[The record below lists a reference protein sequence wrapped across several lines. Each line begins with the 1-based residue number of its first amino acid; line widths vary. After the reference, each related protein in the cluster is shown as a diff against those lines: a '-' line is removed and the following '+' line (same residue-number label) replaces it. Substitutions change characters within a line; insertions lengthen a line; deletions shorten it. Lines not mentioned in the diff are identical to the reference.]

1 MMPTLLINTR
11 PKHRGQAIRQ
21 MTDITVIDLPLLDI
35 QTLPMTQA
43 EASMMRAWLDHHYDA
58 LVVTSVESARRALE
72 YLDDLNGGSDWQQT
86 LPDAPIVAVG
96 SATAKVLTDRGLPVI
111 LPKIANNEGMLA
123 MTEIQAL
130 TSGSRL
136 LIWRG
141 VGGRKLLNDTLKAR
155 GVKIDVIRWYER
167 FIPANL
173 VENFQQN
180 LTTINETADIFVII
194 SSEMAYQAWRGLS
207 HHRRYRYLA
216 LGERLKNI
224 IRAHEPDAMVDE
236 LVTLEPDEIRQVI
249 HQYSLA

>member
-1 MMPTLLINTR
+1 MMSTLLINTR

-21 MTDITVIDLPLLDI
+21 MTGMAVVDLPLLDI
-35 QTLPMTQA
+35 QTLPMT
-43 EASMMRAWLDHHYDA
+43 ESKASMMRAWLDHHYDA

-72 YLDDLNGGSDWQQT
+72 YLDDLNGESDWQQT

-96 SATAKVLTDRGLPVI
+96 SATAKVLTDRGIPVI

-130 TSGSRL
+130 ASGSRL

-155 GVKIDVIRWYER
+155 GVQIDVIRWYER
-167 FIPANL
+167 FIPIDL
-173 VENFQQN
+173 MDNFQKN
-180 LTTINETADIFVII
+180 LKIINEKADIFVII
-194 SSEMAYQAWRGLS
+194 SSEMAYQAWRRLP
-207 HHRRYRYLA
+207 HHRQYHYLA

-224 IRAHEPDAMVDE
+224 IHADEPDVMVDE
-236 LVTLEPDEIRQVI
+236 LVTLEPTEIYQVI
-249 HQYSLA
+249 HQNI